1 MNYKIIRSVS
11 DKHLHI
17 IFEEGPAPIDA
28 QVPGSDPFQ
37 RVPQQLRALG
47 PWQGL
52 SKGEVEDLKP
62 HYRLLL
68 AEQGFTVI
76 YSHMSYFS
84 PESRTRN
91 PVVD

>member
-17 IFEEGPAPIDA
+17 IFEDGPTPTDVQAPA
-28 QVPGSDPFQ
+28 SDPFQ

-52 SKGEVEDLKP
+52 ASGDTQNLKP

-68 AEQGFTVI
+68 AEQGFAVI
-76 YSHMSYFS
+76 CSHMSYFS
-84 PESRTRN
+84 PECGTGK
-91 PVVD
+91 

>member
-17 IFEEGPAPIDA
+17 IFEDGPAPINAQAPVTDA
-28 QVPGSDPFQ
+28 FQ
-37 RVPQQLRALG
+37 RVPQRLRALG

-52 SKGEVEDLKP
+52 SSGDIQNLKT

-76 YSHMSYFS
+76 YSHMGHFS
-84 PESRTRN
+84 ST
-91 PVVD
+91 